1 MSAHAAER
9 SEGGLLPLFF
19 GILGPPVIW
28 AMRIATSYVLVPYAC
43 AWGMTV
49 MLHLVTLV
57 ALVASAVAGAVAWR
71 QWRATGKGT
80 EVDLGGTTTR
90 TRFLALFGILSS
102 ALFILVMMAE
112 GLANFFLDPCQT
124 AGAPIA

>member
-1 MSAHAAER
+1 MSTHAAER
-9 SEGGLLPLFF
+9 SDRGLVPLFF

-28 AMRIATSYVLVPYAC
+28 AARIATSYVLVPYAC

-57 ALVASAVAGAVAWR
+57 AVLAAAVAGAVAWR
-71 QWRATGKGT
+71 QWRESGKGT
-80 EVDLGGTTTR
+80 EIDLRGTTTR
-90 TRFLALFGILSS
+90 TRFMALFGILSS
-102 ALFILVMMAE
+102 AFFILVMAAE